1 MLSKLYTPFFL
12 FLFSISSCIAQN
24 KEGDITLRILNDDI
38 KDNSMVTL
46 IIENNSDY
54 NYWFPWDVSELAYN
68 ATLAGAYESTVFLI
82 DQHLVD
88 KENNS
93 DIPLI
98 IEANSNIDKVFEKW
112 KAKIAT
118 KKIND
123 FIIVKAH
130 DFISLKIPFKL
141 NYSLVPAWY
150 SQEEM
155 ENGEFEYYVSYQ
167 FIPKIVERMFGDK
180 YQKIQQ
186 KDYQVYTHPLN
197 SNKIKVTK

>member
-1 MLSKLYTPFFL
+1 MLFRFYTSFL
-12 FLFSISSCIAQN
+12 LLLLTVNYSLAQN
-24 KEGDITLRILNDDI
+24 IEGDISLRILNDDI

-46 IIENNSDY
+46 IIENNSNYD
-54 NYWFPWDVSELAYN
+54 YWFPWDVSELAYN

-112 KAKIAT
+112 KAKTAT

-123 FIIVKAH
+123 FIVVKAH

-155 ENGEFEYYVSYQ
+155 EKGEFEYFVSYQ
-167 FIPKIVERMFGDK
+167 FIPKIVERIFGDK
-180 YQKIQQ
+180 YLQIEQKGYHI
-186 KDYQVYTHPLN
+186 YTHPLN